1 MITEGVTTKM
11 KKNHVRILSLLLAA
25 MLALSA
31 CGGTNGSGKNDENQ
45 TTSNGGEPIKDFI
58 DFQVQASEVRTFCLL
73 NSEDSVNSNVLC
85 NAYSPLLE
93 LNNKGALGPA
103 VAKEWGTEDG
113 GLTWTFKLRDD
124 VTWVDVEGNEKAKC
138 TAQDWLT
145 AMEFIL
151 NYHKNGS
158 MNTSMPIAMLSGAEE
173 YYEATKAMDEASAL
187 ALTVHDGPFL
197 ETVGIEAPDD
207 YTLIYHCA
215 MNAPYFETLCAA
227 ACLYPVSQAQLDEMG
242 VDGFLAQT
250 PETMWYSGPYRI
262 TEYIM
267 NNTKTLTKNESYWD
281 KDCTLFDTVTI
292 RMLEDGN
299 QDDLLFQTDEV
310 HYSALSEGNLRIIYD
325 EIGRAHV

>member
-103 VAKEWGTEDG
+103 VAKEWGTDDG

-145 AMEFIL
+145 DR
-151 NYHKNGS
+151 KS
-158 MNTSMPIAMLSGAEE
+158 
-173 YYEATKAMDEASAL
+173 
-187 ALTVHDGPFL
+187 V
-197 ETVGIEAPDD
+197 V
-207 YTLIYHCA
+207 
-215 MNAPYFETLCAA
+215 
-227 ACLYPVSQAQLDEMG
+227 
-242 VDGFLAQT
+242 
-250 PETMWYSGPYRI
+250 
-262 TEYIM
+262 
-267 NNTKTLTKNESYWD
+267 
-281 KDCTLFDTVTI
+281 
-292 RMLEDGN
+292 
-299 QDDLLFQTDEV
+299 
-310 HYSALSEGNLRIIYD
+310 
-325 EIGRAHV
+325 